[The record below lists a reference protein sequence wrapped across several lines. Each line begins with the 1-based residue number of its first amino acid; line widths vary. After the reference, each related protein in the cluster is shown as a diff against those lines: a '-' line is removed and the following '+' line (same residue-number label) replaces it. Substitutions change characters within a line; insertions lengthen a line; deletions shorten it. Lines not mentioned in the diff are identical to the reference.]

1 MVPHAE
7 RPDAYV
13 ANAKLGEFSRLN
25 MQLLVDQGIG
35 DVALEGSAPKLHIPT
50 MFCSERIAKYS

>member
-1 MVPHAE
+1 
-7 RPDAYV
+7 
-13 ANAKLGEFSRLN
+13 